1 LEQTRPV
8 PSIIM
13 TSIRKSVVALVLSL
27 AGLSLSSCSDSSPI
41 RLPLSVRGNIQLPPE
56 TGGRVPLFD
65 LLTVDE
71 RRGLLYV
78 PHTSN
83 STLEIVDTKTQKFV
97 ITIPGLAG
105 ARGVALTPDPNIVF
119 VSMSG
124 GGAVAEVDTKAM
136 KVVGTIA
143 VNGSPDAVGY
153 DPVNDVVLA
162 TSSGSKE
169 LNIINRTTRKVTST
183 VKLPGSPELLTVDPK
198 AGVAYIAINDKDE
211 VAAVDIAT
219 QQLTELRGCDIKAPT
234 GVALDDQGHLFV
246 ADRGLVSV
254 IDVLIDKCLGSVDIG
269 NGVDQ
274 IAVSL
279 HTHHLYTANGGSRN
293 LSVIDTRTFK
303 PLGEVGTGPGGDG
316 VAVDSATDLV
326 YVMVGRPGVVTVFHD
341 P

>member
-1 LEQTRPV
+1 M
-8 PSIIM
+8 M
-13 TSIRKSVVALVLSL
+13 TGIRKPLVVIILSVVQ
-27 AGLSLSSCSDSSPI
+27 LSLSSCATASPI
-41 RLPLSVRGNIQLPPE
+41 HLPLSVLDNIQMPHE
-56 TGGRVPLFD
+56 TIATVPRFD

-83 STLEIVDTKTQKFV
+83 SALEIVDTRTQKFV
-97 ITIPGLAG
+97 ISIPDLPGV
-105 ARGVALTPDPNIVF
+105 RGVALTPDPNVVF

-124 GGAVAEVDTKAM
+124 GGAVAAVDTKLM
-136 KVVGTIA
+136 KVLATIS
-143 VNGSPDAVGY
+143 VNGSPDAIAY
-153 DPVNDVVLA
+153 DPVDDAVLA
-162 TSSGSKE
+162 TSSGAKE
-169 LNIINRTTRKVTST
+169 LTIINRTTGKVTGT
-183 VKLPGSPELLTVDPK
+183 VKLPGSPELLTVDAK
-198 AGVAYIAINDKDE
+198 TGTAYIAINDKDE
-211 VAAVDIAT
+211 VAAVKIT
-219 QQLTELRGCDIKAPT
+219 SHHLTELRGCDIRAPT

-274 IAVSL
+274 IAVNL

-316 VAVDSATDLV
+316 VTSDPKTDLV
-326 YVMVGRPGVVTVFHD
+326 YVMVGRPGLVAVYHD